1 MDESILHNVIYYGLR
16 YRYFMLFTDTENFI
30 ILTYYNLFYCLAR
43 DICCV
48 VLHFKT
54 QDACFYK
61 PSIFKKVSQSHW

>member
-48 VLHFKT
+48 AFQNTRCVLL
-54 QDACFYK
+54 
-61 PSIFKKVSQSHW
+61 